1 MIALRLSS
9 AFPSA
14 VCTCAPGA
22 PRLAAQREHYETTR
36 DKSLVDVINSETS
49 GDYELFVLKLLRGE
63 RDESGE
69 VDEDAAATAAEALY
83 KGGVGNW
90 WGTDEEVFV
99 ETLVGSNP
107 AQVKAIMTAYE
118 NAQGKS
124 LESAIKHEFGS
135 DAATGLLAM
144 LVDDRVDY
152 LAKVV

>member
-1 MIALRLSS
+1 MANYAFDKDFIPFLSEL
-9 AFPSA
+9 PT
-14 VCTCAPGA
+14 V
-22 PRLAAQREHYETTR
+22 
-36 DKSLVDVINSETS
+36 
-49 GDYELFVLKLLRGE
+49 GDYSTAEKIQALRGE